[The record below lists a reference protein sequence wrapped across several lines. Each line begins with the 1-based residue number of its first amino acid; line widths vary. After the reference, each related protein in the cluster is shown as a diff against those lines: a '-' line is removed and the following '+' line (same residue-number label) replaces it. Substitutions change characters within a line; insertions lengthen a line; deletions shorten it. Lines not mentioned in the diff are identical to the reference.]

1 MYGSTPA
8 IAHERIDGC
17 VGAVCP
23 VGLEVQGSVQAC
35 QQFPEYVWI
44 EPAYRCAD
52 VDGWKTTIV
61 FSTFAVCSN
70 IQYAVTDE
78 VDCKHLKNS
87 KTIATDESDMRYRS
101 DFKNG

>member
-1 MYGSTPA
+1 
-8 IAHERIDGC
+8 
-17 VGAVCP
+17 
-23 VGLEVQGSVQAC
+23 
-35 QQFPEYVWI
+35 VWI

-52 VDGWKTTIV
+52 VDGCKTTIV